1 VEINGKAGFTPNG
14 VHISTFPKHRRGIYN
29 ALTQLV
35 QMQRRLHER
44 SMNDQTATKDIASCA
59 CAWQRLEDQRQILLG
74 RGKPKPVDPVN
85 GQVKRKPRSK
95 PAAWEEPV
103 KVPVPDQPSTP
114 QVVQEPTKPD
124 QT

>member
-1 VEINGKAGFTPNG
+1 MEINGKAGFTPNG
-14 VHISTFPKHRRGIYN
+14 VHISTYPKHRRGIHN

-44 SMNDQTATKDIASCA
+44 SMADETATKDVASCA
-59 CAWQRLEDQRQILLG
+59 CAWQRLEDQRQVLLG
-74 RGKPKPVDPVN
+74 RGKPKPVEASN
-85 GQVKRKPRSK
+85 GQPKRTRSK
-95 PAAWEEPV
+95 PATWTEPEPV
-103 KVPVPDQPSTP
+103 PPSTP